1 MIHGT
6 YRSILIFAGYSLVF
20 GVMRGGTDNACHIG
34 GLLTGLVMG
43 ALVAVSAPERDRV
56 FKRLGI
62 CVAVIASLAGAAR
75 WVLNTRGY
83 VVMAQHATQLLSQG
97 KADEAI
103 PELQRAL
110 QHEPNNVEFHY
121 YLAHAYMIKSQYA
134 QAESEFLRVLSRDL
148 NNNGARYNLG
158 MVYINQGKLPEAR
171 KTFLDMLALDPKD
184 ADAHHGLGAVASAE
198 GNHQSAAAEYKQA
211 VELDPENG
219 DYYALGMAY
228 MKVRQTDDAIA
239 SFQQAQKMY
248 NDDQDLELALA
259 DAYRAKGMTKE
270 ADAAT
275 AKAAQMK

>member
-1 MIHGT
+1 M
-6 YRSILIFAGYSLVF
+6 
-20 GVMRGGTDNACHIG
+20 
-34 GLLTGLVMG
+34 
-43 ALVAVSAPERDRV
+43 
-56 FKRLGI
+56 
-62 CVAVIASLAGAAR
+62 
-75 WVLNTRGY
+75 
-83 VVMAQHATQLLSQG
+83 
-97 KADEAI
+97 
-103 PELQRAL
+103 
-110 QHEPNNVEFHY
+110 EFHY

-134 QAESEFLRVLSRDL
+134 QAESELLRVLSLDL

-171 KTFLDMLALDPKD
+171 KTFLDMLDPSIPKMPT
-184 ADAHHGLGAVASAE
+184 HITVSAPSPLRRAITS
-198 GNHQSAAAEYKQA
+198 SAAAEYKQA